1 MGADAAAVL
10 TALAALERS
19 HDGPL
24 PPQAWDGLR
33 HGSPAA
39 RTAAQRAEAA
49 ALQQAR
55 AWRLLGS
62 AGRWR
67 RRQAPERAA
76 ANLAAARQALMS
88 WRALA
93 FVSDAAAQHGNK

>member
-24 PPQAWDGLR
+24 PPQAWNSLR
-33 HGSPAA
+33 HGSAAA

-67 RRQAPERAA
+67 RRHAPDRAA
-76 ANLAAARQALMS
+76 ANLAAARQALLS

-93 FVSDAAAQHGNK
+93 IVNAGAAQHGKK

>member
-1 MGADAAAVL
+1 MSLDAAVVL

-24 PPQAWDGLR
+24 PPQAWDSLR
-33 HGSPAA
+33 HGPADL
-39 RTAAQRAEAA
+39 RAATLRREAA
-49 ALQQAR
+49 ALQRTR
-55 AWRLLGS
+55 AWRLLDS

-67 RRQAPERAA
+67 SRCAPERAD
-76 ANLAAARQALMS
+76 ANLRAARQALLS

-93 FVSDAAAQHGNK
+93 MVMPEAKK

>member
-1 MGADAAAVL
+1 MSLDAAAVL

-24 PPQAWDGLR
+24 PLQAWDALR
-33 HGSPAA
+33 HGSAAA
-39 RTAAQRAEAA
+39 RGAAMRREAA

-55 AWRLLGS
+55 AWRLLDS

-67 RRQAPERAA
+67 RRQAPERVE
-76 ANLAAARQALMS
+76 ANLVAARQALLS

-93 FVSDAAAQHGNK
+93 FVTGAGGAP